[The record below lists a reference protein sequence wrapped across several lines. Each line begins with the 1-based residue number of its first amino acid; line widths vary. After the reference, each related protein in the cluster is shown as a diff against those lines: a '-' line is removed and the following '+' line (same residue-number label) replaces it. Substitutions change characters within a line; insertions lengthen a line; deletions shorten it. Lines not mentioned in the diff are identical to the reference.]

1 MKMKV
6 FLVWEYTSEYCDMYD
21 ERNNHMDHVF
31 ETKEKA
37 EQYLKSK
44 GYSYKDHWHDGYF
57 SWYIRD
63 EERSAEIQEFTV
75 E

>member
-1 MKMKV
+1 MKVKV
-6 FLVWEYTSEYCDMYD
+6 FLVWEYTYEYCDMYD
-21 ERNNHMDHVF
+21 ERNNHMDRVF

-37 EQYLKSK
+37 ERYLKSK

-57 SWYIRD
+57 SWYIWD
-63 EERSAEIQEFTV
+63 EERTAEIQEFTV